1 MKKCNLTCNLNL
13 SVTLSSDSKDSGTVS
28 SEEGDMNQHKMQRLN
43 ESRPGSTS
51 PDIRT
56 PGGGSYPLYHP
67 ASLYY
72 RQPVDMKH
80 TPGGSTNHSLNNKP
94 RIWSLADMAS
104 KEEKQPNDTKQAP
117 TSAALP
123 GLYPSSTGKI
133 ISPLPSR
140 MHYAPFFKPDMGKDI
155 YRNFN
160 PPHLPVRHEYGAFL
174 ESYQRALE
182 SVNPLSVIS
191 KSMEN
196 NNQSFAPLSLT
207 TNNNNNNTNSNN
219 NHTAGL
225 STAGVSPSASST
237 SSSRPENST
246 PVSTLPS
253 TIEAN
258 VVIH

>member
-1 MKKCNLTCNLNL
+1 MIINEFFPLFSYL
-13 SVTLSSDSKDSGTVS
+13 SPTIALDSKDSGTVS

-51 PDIRT
+51 PDIRA

-80 TPGGSTNHSLNNKP
+80 TPGGSTNHSLNSKP

-104 KEEKQPNDTKQAP
+104 KEEKQPADTKHAP
-117 TSAALP
+117 PSATLP
-123 GLYPSSTGKI
+123 GLYPSSAGKI

-140 MHYAPFFKPDMGKDI
+140 MPYAPFFKPDMSKDI

-182 SVNPLSVIS
+182 SVHPLSSVIS

-196 NNQSFAPLSLT
+196 NNQSFVPLSLT
-207 TNNNNNNTNSNN
+207 TNNNNTNSNN

-225 STAGVSPSASST
+225 SAAGVSPSASST
-237 SSSRPENST
+237 SSRPENST